1 MNRPLRRLAALAA
14 CLAPLLAA
22 AAAAPISAPSVQVAT
37 APATLRT
44 LAEDITVYGKV
55 EPDPER
61 LRALTTLRPGEITRL
76 WVGLGQ
82 RVAAGERLLEIATA
96 PQSRMAYAQA
106 QGKVASARIQLQ
118 QNEDLFKQQ
127 LSTRGDLAN
136 ARQALANAEA
146 ELKAL
151 ARQGAGKSSD
161 VLRAPE
167 AAIVTQL
174 DVAPG
179 AQVQA
184 GQPLLMLGAQR
195 HVWVRLGL
203 EPEEVARV
211 RAGMSVRLQPVFGHG
226 GTIAA
231 QIAQVHAVVNPATHL
246 VDAVVRLEGDAASGM
261 VPGSWMRGDIR
272 LHSARTL
279 AVPRSA
285 VLTDRDG
292 SYVFRVRDGHARR
305 VAVTTGIGA
314 DGWIAV
320 RGALSAGDVIVTSG
334 NYELGDG
341 MPVRPNAEAGR

>member
-1 MNRPLRRLAALAA
+1 MNRLLRRLAALAA
-14 CLAPLLAA
+14 CLLPLLAA
-22 AAAAPISAPSVQVAT
+22 AAPTTAPRVQVTT

-82 RVAAGERLLEIATA
+82 RVAAGQRLLEIATA
-96 PQSRMAYAQA
+96 PQARMAYTQA

-151 ARQGAGKSSD
+151 ERQGASRSSD
-161 VLRAPE
+161 VLSAPE
-167 AAIVTQL
+167 AAVVTQL
-174 DVAPG
+174 NVAPG

-195 HVWVRLGL
+195 HVWVRLGI

-211 RAGMSVRLQPVFGHG
+211 RNGMPVRLMPVFGG
-226 GTIAA
+226 AA
-231 QIAQVHAVVNPATHL
+231 IDAHIAQVHAVVNPATHL
-246 VDAVVRLEGDAASGM
+246 VDAVVRLQGDAAGGM

-279 AVPRSA
+279 AVLRSA

-292 SYVFRVRDGHARR
+292 SYVFRVRDGRARR
-305 VAVTTGIGA
+305 VAVTTGIEAG
-314 DGWIAV
+314 GWIAV
-320 RGALSAGDVIVTSG
+320 RGALGAGDVIVTSG
-334 NYELGDG
+334 NYELNDG
-341 MPVRPNAEAGR
+341 MPVQQYAGAGR

>member
-14 CLAPLLAA
+14 CLLPLLAA
-22 AAAAPISAPSVQVAT
+22 AAAAPRVQVIT
-37 APATLRT
+37 AAAALRT
-44 LAEDITVYGKV
+44 LAEDVTVYGKV

-82 RVAAGERLLEIATA
+82 RVAAGQRLLEIATA

-106 QGKVASARIQLQ
+106 QGKVASAKIQLQ

-151 ARQGAGKSSD
+151 ERQGAGLSSD

-167 AAIVTQL
+167 AAVVTQL

-211 RAGMSVRLQPVFGHG
+211 HAGMPVRLQPVFGG
-226 GTIAA
+226 AAVDA

-246 VDAVVRLEGDAASGM
+246 VDAVVRLEGNAAAGL
-261 VPGSWMRGDIR
+261 VPGIWMRGAIR
-272 LHSARTL
+272 LQTRRTL

-285 VLTDRDG
+285 VLSDRAG
-292 SYVFRVRDGHARR
+292 SYVFVIAGSRARR
-305 VAVTTGIGA
+305 VAVHTGIES
-314 DGWIAV
+314 DGLIAV
-320 RGALSAGDVIVTSG
+320 SGRLAAGDVVVTAG
-334 NYELGDG
+334 NYELSDG
-341 MPVRPNAEAGR
+341 MLVRIAAEAAR

>member
-14 CLAPLLAA
+14 CLLPLLAA
-22 AAAAPISAPSVQVAT
+22 AAPANAPRVQVTT
-37 APATLRT
+37 APAALRT

-82 RVAAGERLLEIATA
+82 RVAAGQRLLEIATA

-127 LSTRGDLAN
+127 LSTRSDLAN

-151 ARQGAGKSSD
+151 ARQGAGMSSD

-167 AAIVTQL
+167 AAVVTQL

-195 HVWVRLGL
+195 HVWVRMGL

-211 RAGMSVRLQPVFGHG
+211 RAGMPVRLQPVFGHDG
-226 GTIAA
+226 AIAA
-231 QIAQVHAVVNPATHL
+231 QIAQVHAVINPATHL
-246 VDAVVRLEGDAASGM
+246 VDAVVRLEGDAAAGL
-261 VPGSWMRGDIR
+261 VPGSWMRGAIR
-272 LHSARTL
+272 LQTRRTL

-285 VLTDRDG
+285 VLGDRAG
-292 SYVFRVRDGHARR
+292 SYVFVVVAGRARR
-305 VAVTTGIGA
+305 VAVRTGIES
-314 DGWIAV
+314 DGLIAV
-320 RGALSAGDVIVTSG
+320 SGRLAAGDMVVTAG
-334 NYELGDG
+334 NYELSDG
-341 MPVRPNAEAGR
+341 MPVRIAAEAAQ

>member
-14 CLAPLLAA
+14 CLLPLLAA
-22 AAAAPISAPSVQVAT
+22 AAAASAPRVQVTT

-96 PQSRMAYAQA
+96 PQSRMAYTQA

-151 ARQGAGKSSD
+151 ERQGAGKSSD

-167 AAIVTQL
+167 AAVVTQL

-211 RAGMSVRLQPVFGHG
+211 HAGMPVRLQPVFGG
-226 GTIAA
+226 AA
-231 QIAQVHAVVNPATHL
+231 IDARIAQVHAVVNPATHL

-272 LHSARTL
+272 LHSAHVL

-285 VLTDRDG
+285 VLTDRGG
-292 SYVFRVRDGHARR
+292 SYVFRVNDGRARR
-305 VAVTTGIGA
+305 VAVTTGIEAG
-314 DGWIAV
+314 GWIAV
-320 RGALSAGDVIVTSG
+320 RGALDAGDLIVTSG
-334 NYELGDG
+334 NYELSDG
-341 MPVRPNAEAGR
+341 MPVRKAAETGR

>member
-1 MNRPLRRLAALAA
+1 MNRTLRRLATLAA
-14 CLAPLLAA
+14 CLLPLTAA
-22 AAAAPISAPSVQVAT
+22 AAGAPAPRVLVTT
-37 APATLRT
+37 APAILRT

-82 RVAAGERLLEIATA
+82 RVAAGQRLLEIATA
-96 PQSRMAYAQA
+96 PQARMAYTQA

-118 QNEDLFKQQ
+118 QNEDLFRQQ

-151 ARQGAGKSSD
+151 ERQGAGRSSD

-167 AAIVTQL
+167 AAVVTQL

-203 EPEEVARV
+203 EPEEVSRV
-211 RAGMSVRLQPVFGHG
+211 HAGMPVRLQPVFGG
-226 GTIAA
+226 AA
-231 QIAQVHAVVNPATHL
+231 IDARIAQVHAVVNPATHL
-246 VDAVVRLEGDAASGM
+246 VDAVVRLEGNAAGGM
-261 VPGSWMRGDIR
+261 VPGNWMRGAIR
-272 LHSARTL
+272 LQTRRTL

-285 VLTDRDG
+285 VLSDHAG
-292 SYVFRVRDGHARR
+292 SYVFVVVAGSARR
-305 VAVTTGIGA
+305 IAVHTGIES
-314 DGWIAV
+314 DGMIAV
-320 RGALSAGDVIVTSG
+320 SGQLAAGDAVVTAG

-341 MPVRPNAEAGR
+341 MAVRNATEPAR